1 MKEFA
6 TSFSMFEK
14 LAEYYGEKGYFLNSP
29 ARSYRYQIL
38 LAFAVQTVPDKEA
51 LFRELLTY
59 DYYLR
64 ENAKSRPPFAG
75 ELAPYRDQIWDFYQ
89 REEKRPKLLADYR
102 EYHARQTMKMTHMD
116 VFFYPVWNSREATE
130 MKKSDKPFFVLFD
143 YQKRDALT
151 GEAKAV
157 RVYPDAGNEAL

>member
-1 MKEFA
+1 
-6 TSFSMFEK
+6 
-14 LAEYYGEKGYFLNSP
+14 
-29 ARSYRYQIL
+29 
-38 LAFAVQTVPDKEA
+38 
-51 LFRELLTY
+51 
-59 DYYLR
+59 
-64 ENAKSRPPFAG
+64 
-75 ELAPYRDQIWDFYQ
+75 
-89 REEKRPKLLADYR
+89 
-102 EYHARQTMKMTHMD
+102 MKMTHMD